1 MWFHGFLFVQE
12 VTVNVIP
19 LQVQGAPS
27 GWPVCPVDT
36 SSSFFFWAQQGIP
49 TSSYFFMPQ
58 LLNQPSL
65 LGVPILWSPEWCLEP
80 KIWVLSAL
88 TAPGLFL
95 TPGPLRGVVFSS
107 PSHA

>member
-1 MWFHGFLFVQE
+1 M
-12 VTVNVIP
+12 
-19 LQVQGAPS
+19 
-27 GWPVCPVDT
+27 CPVDT